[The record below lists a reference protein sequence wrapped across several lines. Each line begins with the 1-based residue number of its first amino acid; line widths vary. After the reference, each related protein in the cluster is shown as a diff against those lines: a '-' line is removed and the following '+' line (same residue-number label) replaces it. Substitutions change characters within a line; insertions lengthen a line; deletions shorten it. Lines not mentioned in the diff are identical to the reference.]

1 MNLSYVRAEPK
12 KLHDLGFDEKWL
24 QDWINEDP
32 SILDLCDLVAITR
45 EHTQPAGGRIDF
57 RMYDPEE

>member
-24 QDWINEDP
+24 QDRINGDP
-32 SILDLCDLVAITR
+32 SILGLGDLVVITR

-57 RMYDPEE
+57 LMYDPEE